1 MGEAHAF
8 YEFAMVL
15 ALASAVGLVG
25 LLLKQPLVVAFIA
38 TGIIVGPDVL
48 NIITEAEA
56 VDLLAEI
63 GIAALLFLVGL
74 KLDVHIVRKLGAVS
88 VATGLGQVT
97 FTAVFGF
104 LICLMLGL
112 DVITSIYIGVALTF
126 SSTIIIVKLLSDKR
140 EVDSLHGRIAIGFLI
155 VQDIVV
161 VLAMITLSTIGV
173 GVGGS
178 QAGLGIG
185 GVLGAGLLLVGAVA
199 LFIRYVAEPLMARIA
214 RMPELLVTFA
224 IAWAVLFAAVCDWIG
239 LGKELGGL
247 LAGVSLATT
256 SYREAIASRLSSMRD
271 FLLLF
276 FFISLGMGLSLSAL
290 GDQLMPAIVLSLF
303 VLIGNPLIVMAI
315 MGYMGY
321 RKRTGVLAGV
331 TVAQISEFSLIF
343 MAMGVTLGHVFDAAV
358 GLVTLVGLVTIT
370 LSTYMILYAQTIYG
384 WIEPFIGMF
393 ERKDPHRED
402 HTETAKGM
410 DYDIILFGLGRYGTQ
425 LSHVMHDAGAKV
437 LGVDFDPEAVANWR
451 KSGLPS
457 LYGDAA
463 DPEFVISLPLAKA
476 RWLIIATPHIGPSV
490 THEDAR
496 LILMEEARKAGFRGR
511 VAIRGH
517 GAQDK
522 AMLEKAG
529 ADLVLDPFA
538 DAAVRAGE
546 VVGFCS
552 DEVRKGGQVKGGDL
566 KGDEVT
572 A

>member
-1 MGEAHAF
+1 
-8 YEFAMVL
+8 
-15 ALASAVGLVG
+15 
-25 LLLKQPLVVAFIA
+25 
-38 TGIIVGPDVL
+38 
-48 NIITEAEA
+48 
-56 VDLLAEI
+56 
-63 GIAALLFLVGL
+63 
-74 KLDVHIVRKLGAVS
+74 
-88 VATGLGQVT
+88 
-97 FTAVFGF
+97 
-104 LICLMLGL
+104 
-112 DVITSIYIGVALTF
+112 
-126 SSTIIIVKLLSDKR
+126 
-140 EVDSLHGRIAIGFLI
+140 
-155 VQDIVV
+155 
-161 VLAMITLSTIGV
+161 
-173 GVGGS
+173 
-178 QAGLGIG
+178 
-185 GVLGAGLLLVGAVA
+185 
-199 LFIRYVAEPLMARIA
+199 
-214 RMPELLVTFA
+214 
-224 IAWAVLFAAVCDWIG
+224 
-239 LGKELGGL
+239 
-247 LAGVSLATT
+247 
-256 SYREAIASRLSSMRD
+256 
-271 FLLLF
+271 
-276 FFISLGMGLSLSAL
+276 
-290 GDQLMPAIVLSLF
+290 
-303 VLIGNPLIVMAI
+303 
-315 MGYMGY
+315 
-321 RKRTGVLAGV
+321 
-331 TVAQISEFSLIF
+331 
-343 MAMGVTLGHVFDAAV
+343 
-358 GLVTLVGLVTIT
+358 IT